1 MFSDISKPD
10 GPDAGQ
16 YLVVRLVAIDG
27 QPAPWARRGCRVAQG
42 IRPQACRIQV
52 GKHVGSYLAF
62 VQCVVDFLNNTLF
75 DEASCPVLERKM
87 CIQYLYHSLCQNP
100 SCEIIIG
107 RRHRNNWCGEA
118 RRARRL
124 GHCTPGLQIT
134 DPICT
139 HEQTVRCAKCKRLQ
153 QNQGGCKTESQNQ
166 DGDQDRDRDGSS
178 VNVLNGITMGPVTRS
193 QSTCL
198 QGQGNLG
205 VTVHSG
211 VDLFDH
217 VFANPLAEAEA
228 ELEEEAMGSAAA
240 TQAQA
245 PEDDEREVFVVR
257 TPEEEARASTRG
269 RGRSRGRPRGS
280 GRGRGSSR
288 NQRQTSK
295 GTSGAREI
303 LDEEHLPYGFPAEG
317 ETNRPLAPVEDL
329 YIWEEDSDE

>member
-1 MFSDISKPD
+1 
-10 GPDAGQ
+10 
-16 YLVVRLVAIDG
+16 
-27 QPAPWARRGCRVAQG
+27 
-42 IRPQACRIQV
+42 
-52 GKHVGSYLAF
+52 
-62 VQCVVDFLNNTLF
+62 
-75 DEASCPVLERKM
+75 M
-87 CIQYLYHSLCQNP
+87 CIQYLYYSLCQNP

-124 GHCTPGLQIT
+124 GYCTLGLQIT

-153 QNQGGCKTESQNQ
+153 QNQGGCMTESPDR
-166 DGDQDRDRDGSS
+166 DGDQDRDRDGSF

-193 QSTCL
+193 QSTGL

-228 ELEEEAMGSAAA
+228 ELKEEEAMGSAAA
-240 TQAQA
+240 TQAQV

-269 RGRSRGRPRGS
+269 RSRPRGRPRGS

-288 NQRQTSK
+288 NQCQTPK
-295 GTSGAREI
+295 ETPA
-303 LDEEHLPYGFPAEG
+303 DERLPYGFPAEG